1 MHQGCL
7 TNYHS
12 TLRGDP
18 TLSVREQMSYNNL
31 GQLIPL
37 CISHMH
43 CYMHLPYSTSLEESG
58 LRPNRKNIACH
69 TNLADSNLVPP
80 STRNVNSS
88 SSATSKEYK
97 LNKSTLGSSS
107 SNCKQNITT
116 SGVDHIRERL
126 LEKGVSGTVA
136 EVITSTRRKGS

>member
-1 MHQGCL
+1 MHF
-7 TNYHS
+7 
-12 TLRGDP
+12 
-18 TLSVREQMSYNNL
+18 
-31 GQLIPL
+31 
-37 CISHMH
+37 
-43 CYMHLPYSTSLEESG
+43 PYSTSAEESE

-116 SGVDHIRERL
+116 SAVDHIWERL
-126 LEKGVSGTVA
+126 LEKGVSGTAA
-136 EVITSTRRKGS
+136 EVITSTRRKSS